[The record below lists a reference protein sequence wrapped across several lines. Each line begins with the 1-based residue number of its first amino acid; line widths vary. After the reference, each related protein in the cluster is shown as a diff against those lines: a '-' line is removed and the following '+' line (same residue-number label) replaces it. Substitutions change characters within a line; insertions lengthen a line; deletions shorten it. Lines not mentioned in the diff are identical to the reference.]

1 MIPLC
6 FGGMTLKAR
15 EYIEHQYLPWIL
27 FLDKKDT
34 IKHFTDRKEDFL
46 CELYN
51 HISKEFKALER
62 YELFMFRVEVSKHA
76 SPIGMVNLISVK
88 TPDAIF
94 QGDSAYIFII
104 YNDDELI
111 YYTVDYVLD
120 ITYSIKKYHNKKVV
134 TIDNTTLDL
143 KEILNKINTP

>member
-1 MIPLC
+1 M
-6 FGGMTLKAR
+6 KAR

-34 IKHFTDRKEDFL
+34 IRHFTERKEGYL

-62 YELFMFRVEVSKHA
+62 YELFMFRVELSKQA
-76 SPIGMVNLISVK
+76 TPLGMVNIISVK
-88 TPDAIF
+88 TPEAIL
-94 QGDSAYIFII
+94 QGESAYIFII
-104 YNDDELI
+104 YNDNELI

-134 TIDNTTLDL
+134 TIDNTKLDL
-143 KEILNKINTP
+143 KEIMNKINMDLIKG